1 MTTSK
6 YRWLSSYRLAVFM
19 TFFVFVI
26 GCGGEPTPEI
36 MVGVDG
42 CASCGMVIDRV
53 NQAAGWIAGGDFVP
67 FCSPSCLLAEHDAL
81 RKSDQPLPQAAFFAD
96 YHHGSFAPAVETAFL
111 LTDHLPTVM
120 NARVIC
126 FNSVV
131 AAEEMRQH
139 DDEVI
144 TDWTGYRVLR
154 GEPDIVIETVFGPD
168 GMDPEVVT
176 ANKGDIVLWLTS
188 GDALEE
194 NLEWL
199 IKGYPEVAPPPIAA
213 AGGPAELR
221 FMATRP
227 GAGFPV
233 ERKSDGAPL
242 GMLKVSGA
250 HTADEAAQ

>member
-6 YRWLSSYRLAVFM
+6 YRWLSSYRLGVFM
-19 TFFVFVI
+19 TFIVFAF

-53 NQAAGWIAGGDFVP
+53 NEAAGWIAGGEFVP
-67 FCSPSCLLAEHDAL
+67 FCSPACLLAEHDAL
-81 RKSDQPLPQAAFFAD
+81 RKSNQPQPQAAFFAD
-96 YHHGSFAPAVETAFL
+96 YRNGTFSPTVETAFL
-111 LTDHLPTVM
+111 LTDRVPTVM

-126 FNSVV
+126 FSSVV
-131 AAEEMRQH
+131 AAEETRQH
-139 DDEVI
+139 PDEIV
-144 TDWTGYRVLR
+144 TDWTGYRVFR
-154 GEPDIVIETVFGPD
+154 GEPDTVIETIFGREEMNP
-168 GMDPEVVT
+168 GVVQ
-176 ANKGDIVLWLTS
+176 ANKGDIVLWRAS

-194 NLEWL
+194 DLGWL
-199 IKGYPEVAPPPIAA
+199 IKGYPEVEPPRVLV
-213 AGGPAELR
+213 AGEPTELR

-227 GAGFPV
+227 GAGFPI
-233 ERKSDGAPL
+233 ERAIDGAPL